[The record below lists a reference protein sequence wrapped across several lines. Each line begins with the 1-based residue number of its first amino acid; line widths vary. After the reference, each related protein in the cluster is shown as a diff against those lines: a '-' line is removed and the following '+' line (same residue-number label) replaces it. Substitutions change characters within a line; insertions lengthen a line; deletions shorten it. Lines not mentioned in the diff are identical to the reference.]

1 MPKHCLLTIA
11 PKEMIMVP
19 FQNILKRSEAMNMQ
33 KLKASALEAL
43 HQGRDFVQDLLVA
56 LLTGAICG
64 VVGSLFHLA
73 VDWATEIRTEHRWLL
88 YLLPAAGLLI
98 ATLYHYTKTNGI
110 GTNNILN
117 SIRKGDHIPLWLVPV
132 IFVSTTITH
141 LFGGSA
147 GREGAALQIGGG
159 IGFKLG
165 KLLKLDESDMRM
177 VTLCGMS
184 AVFAALFATPLTATV
199 FVLEVVAVGMI
210 QYSAFVPCLVASM
223 GAFGISKLFGLH
235 TSHYAP
241 VAYALAW
248 VMFAKVALFAMI
260 VAVASILLCEVL
272 HNTEHAASR
281 LLKNRFVRAAVG
293 GVIIIAMT
301 LALNTRDYNGA
312 GGDII
317 TLALGGTVN
326 SNWAFLWKLIFTAVT
341 IGFGFKGGE
350 IVPTFFIGATF
361 GCVVGPMLGI
371 PAELAAALGLV
382 GMFCGVVNCPLA
394 SIFLSIELFGAGAM
408 PYFALVCGITYMLSG
423 RFGLYTGS
431 QIILYPKTKWEISR
445 QELPM

>member
-1 MPKHCLLTIA
+1 
-11 PKEMIMVP
+11 
-19 FQNILKRSEAMNMQ
+19 MQ
-33 KLKASALEAL
+33 KLKTNALEAL
-43 HQGRDFVQDLLVA
+43 HQGKDFVQDLLVA

-73 VDWATEIRTEHRWLL
+73 VDWATEIRIQHGWLL
-88 YLLPAAGLLI
+88 YLLPVAGLLI
-98 ATLYHYTKTNGI
+98 AALYHFTKTNGI

-117 SIRKGDHIPLWLVPV
+117 SIRKGEHIPLWLVPV

-165 KLLKLDESDMRM
+165 KVLRLDESDRRM

-199 FVLEVVAVGMI
+199 FVLEVVAVGLI
-210 QYSAFVPCLVASM
+210 QYSAFVPCLVASTS
-223 GAFGISKLFGLH
+223 AFGISRLFGLH
-235 TSHYAP
+235 TSHYAA
-241 VAYALAW
+241 VVQALEPM
-248 VMFAKVALFAMI
+248 MFVKVGGFAIICALMSI
-260 VAVASILLCEVL
+260 VLCEVL
-272 HNTEHAASR
+272 HNTEHLAAK
-281 LLKNRFVRAAVG
+281 LFKNRFVRAAVG
-293 GVIIIAMT
+293 GVLIIALT
-301 LALNTRDYNGA
+301 LLLGTRDYNGA

-317 TLALGGTVN
+317 TLALGGSVN
-326 SNWAFLWKLIFTAVT
+326 SNWAFLWKMIFTAVT

-350 IVPTFFIGATF
+350 IVPTFFVGAAF
-361 GCVVGPMLGI
+361 GCVVGPLLGI

-394 SIFLSIELFGAGAM
+394 SILLSIELFGAGAL
-408 PYFALVCGITYMLSG
+408 PYFALVCGISYMLSG
-423 RFGLYTGS
+423 KYGLYTGS
-431 QIILYPKTKWEISR
+431 QIILYPKTKWELPKDADGIS
-445 QELPM
+445 M

>member
-1 MPKHCLLTIA
+1 
-11 PKEMIMVP
+11 
-19 FQNILKRSEAMNMQ
+19 MQ
-33 KLKASALEAL
+33 KMRTHALDAL
-43 HQGRDFVQDLLVA
+43 HQGKDFLLDMGVA
-56 LLTGAICG
+56 ILTGLLCG
-64 VVGSLFHLA
+64 VVGSVFHHA
-73 VDWATEIRTEHRWLL
+73 VDWATEIRVENDWLIW
-88 YLLPAAGLLI
+88 LLPAAGVLI
-98 ATLYHYTKTNGI
+98 AALYHYTHTNGI
-110 GTNNILN
+110 GTNNILK
-117 SIRKGDHIPLWLVPV
+117 SIREGEHIPLWLVPV

-165 KLLKLDESDMRM
+165 KLLKLDEGDHRM

-210 QYSAFVPCLVASM
+210 QYSAFVPCLVSSM
-223 GAFGISKLFGLH
+223 SAFGISKLFGLH

-241 VAYALAW
+241 VVQALD
-248 VMFAKVALFAMI
+248 VMMSVKVVIFAVIVALMSI
-260 VAVASILLCEVL
+260 VLCEVL
-272 HNTEHAASR
+272 HNTEHAAAK
-281 LLKNRFVRAAVG
+281 LLKNRFVRAVAG
-293 GVIIIAMT
+293 GVLLIAMT
-301 LALNTRDYNGA
+301 MLLNTRDYNGA

-326 SNWAFLWKLIFTAVT
+326 SSWAFLWKLIFTAVT

-394 SIFLSIELFGAGAM
+394 SIILSIELFGAGAM
-408 PYFALVCGITYMLSG
+408 PYFALVCGIAYMLSG
-423 RFGLYTGS
+423 KFGLYTGS
-431 QIILYPKTKWEISR
+431 QIILYPKTKWQIDRNDLS
-445 QELPM
+445 M

>member
-1 MPKHCLLTIA
+1 
-11 PKEMIMVP
+11 
-19 FQNILKRSEAMNMQ
+19 MQ
-33 KLKASALEAL
+33 KIKTHALEAY
-43 HQGRDFVQDLLVA
+43 HQGKDFLLDMGVA
-56 LLTGAICG
+56 ILTGLICG
-64 VVGSLFHLA
+64 VVGSVFHHA
-73 VDWATEIRTEHRWLL
+73 VDWATEIRTEHGWLL
-88 YLLPAAGLLI
+88 YLLPVAGLLI
-98 ATLYHYTKTNGI
+98 AALYHYTHTNGI
-110 GTNNILN
+110 GTNNILK
-117 SIRKGDHIPLWLVPV
+117 SIREGEHIPLWLVPV

-165 KLLKLDESDMRM
+165 KVLRLDSSDHRM

-210 QYSAFVPCLVASM
+210 QYSAFVPCLISSM
-223 GAFGISKLFGLH
+223 SAFGVSKLFGLH

-241 VAYALAW
+241 VVQALD
-248 VMFAKVALFAMI
+248 VMLSVKVVIFAVIVALM
-260 VAVASILLCEVL
+260 SIILCEVL
-272 HNTEHAASR
+272 HNTEHTAAK
-281 LLKNRFVRAAVG
+281 LIKNRFVRAFVG
-293 GVIIIAMT
+293 GLLIIGLT

-317 TLALGGTVN
+317 TLALGGTLN
-326 SNWAFLWKLIFTAVT
+326 ASWAFLWKLIFTAIT

-361 GCVVGPMLGI
+361 GCLIGPALGI

-394 SIFLSIELFGAGAM
+394 SIILSIELFGAGAM
-408 PYFALVCGITYMLSG
+408 PYFALVCGIAYMLSG

-431 QIILYPKTKWEISR
+431 QIILYPKTKWQLER
-445 QELPM
+445 NELNM

>member
-1 MPKHCLLTIA
+1 
-11 PKEMIMVP
+11 
-19 FQNILKRSEAMNMQ
+19 MQ
-33 KLKASALEAL
+33 KRKKQALAAF
-43 HQGRDFVQDLLVA
+43 HQGKDFVQDLLVA

-73 VDWATEIRTEHRWLL
+73 VDWATEIRTEHSWLL
-88 YLLPAAGLLI
+88 YLLPAAGLAI
-98 ATLYHYTKTNGI
+98 AAVYHYTKTNGI

-165 KLLKLDESDMRM
+165 KLLKLDDSDQRM

-210 QYSAFVPCLVASM
+210 QYSAFVPCLVSSVS
-223 GAFGISKLFGLH
+223 AFGISKLFGLH

-241 VAYALAW
+241 VMYTLDW
-248 VMFAKVALFAMI
+248 VMFAKVALFAVI
-260 VAVASILLCEVL
+260 VALASILLCEVL
-272 HNTEHAASR
+272 HNTEHAAAK
-281 LLKNRFVRAAVG
+281 LFKNRFVRVAVG
-293 GVIIIAMT
+293 GVLIISLT

-361 GCVVGPMLGI
+361 GCVVGPLLGI
-371 PAELAAALGLV
+371 PAELASALGLV

-408 PYFALVCGITYMLSG
+408 PYFALVCGIAYMLSG

-431 QIILYPKTKWEISR
+431 QMILYPKTKWEISR

>member
-1 MPKHCLLTIA
+1 MQNA
-11 PKEMIMVP
+11 KEH
-19 FQNILKRSEAMNMQ
+19 
-33 KLKASALEAL
+33 ALAAL
-43 HQGRDFVQDLLVA
+43 HQGKDFIQDLLVA

-73 VDWATEIRTEHRWLL
+73 VDWATEIRMEHNWLL
-88 YLLPAAGLLI
+88 YLLPVAGLVI
-98 ATLYHYTKTNGI
+98 AALYHLTKTNGI

-132 IFVSTTITH
+132 IFASTTITH

-159 IGFKLG
+159 IGFELG
-165 KLLKLDESDMRM
+165 KLLRLDESDMRM

-210 QYSAFVPCLVASM
+210 QYSAFVPCLVSSV

-241 VAYALAW
+241 VVQGLDA
-248 VMFAKVALFAMI
+248 VMFGKVAVFAVI
-260 VAVASILLCEVL
+260 VALASILLCEVL
-272 HNTEHAASR
+272 HNTEHAAAK
-281 LLKNRFVRAAVG
+281 LFKNRFVRAVVG
-293 GVIIIAMT
+293 GVLLIGMT
-301 LALNTRDYNGA
+301 LVLNTRDYNGA

-361 GCVVGPMLGI
+361 GCVIGPMLGI

-408 PYFALVCGITYMLSG
+408 PYFALVCGIAYMLSG
-423 RFGLYTGS
+423 KFGLYTGS
-431 QIILYPKTKWEISR
+431 QMILYPKTKWVISR

>member
-1 MPKHCLLTIA
+1 
-11 PKEMIMVP
+11 
-19 FQNILKRSEAMNMQ
+19 MQ
-33 KLKASALEAL
+33 KMRTHALEAL
-43 HQGRDFVQDLLVA
+43 HQGKDFLLDMGVA
-56 LLTGAICG
+56 ILTGLLCG
-64 VVGSLFHLA
+64 VVGSVFHHA
-73 VDWATEIRTEHRWLL
+73 VDWATEIRVENDWLIW
-88 YLLPAAGLLI
+88 LLPAAGLLI
-98 ATLYHYTKTNGI
+98 AALYHYTHTNGI
-110 GTNNILN
+110 GTNNILK
-117 SIRKGDHIPLWLVPV
+117 SIRAGEHIPLWLVPV

-165 KLLKLDESDMRM
+165 KLLRLDEGDHRM

-210 QYSAFVPCLVASM
+210 QYSAFVPCLVSSM
-223 GAFGISKLFGLH
+223 SAFGVSKLFGLH

-241 VAYALAW
+241 VVQALD
-248 VMFAKVALFAMI
+248 VMMSVKVVIFAVIVALMSI
-260 VAVASILLCEVL
+260 VLCEVL
-272 HNTEHAASR
+272 HNTEHAAAK
-281 LLKNRFVRAAVG
+281 LLKNRFVRAAAG
-293 GVIIIAMT
+293 GVLLIAMT
-301 LALNTRDYNGA
+301 MLLNTRDYNGA
-312 GGDII
+312 GSDII

-361 GCVVGPMLGI
+361 GCVVGPLLGI

-394 SIFLSIELFGAGAM
+394 SIILSIELFGAGAM
-408 PYFALVCGITYMLSG
+408 PYFALVCGIAYMLSG
-423 RFGLYTGS
+423 KFGLYTGS
-431 QIILYPKTKWEISR
+431 QIILYPKTKWQINSND
-445 QELPM
+445 LSM

>member
-1 MPKHCLLTIA
+1 
-11 PKEMIMVP
+11 
-19 FQNILKRSEAMNMQ
+19 MQ
-33 KLKASALEAL
+33 KLKTNALEAL
-43 HQGRDFVQDLLVA
+43 HQGKDFVQDLLVA

-73 VDWATEIRTEHRWLL
+73 VDWATEIRIEHGWLL
-88 YLLPAAGLLI
+88 YLLPVAGLLI
-98 ATLYHYTKTNGI
+98 AALYHYTHTNGI

-117 SIRKGDHIPLWLVPV
+117 SIRKGEHIPLWLVPV

-159 IGFKLG
+159 IGYKLG
-165 KLLKLDESDMRM
+165 KLLRLDESDHRM

-199 FVLEVVAVGMI
+199 FVLEVVAVGII
-210 QYSAFVPCLVASM
+210 QYSAFVPCLVASTS
-223 GAFGISKLFGLH
+223 AFGISRLFGLH
-235 TSHYAP
+235 TSHYAS
-241 VAYALAW
+241 VVQALEPM
-248 VMFAKVALFAMI
+248 MFVKVGGFAIICALMSI
-260 VAVASILLCEVL
+260 VLCEVL
-272 HNTEHAASR
+272 HNTEHAAAK

-293 GVIIIAMT
+293 GVLIIALT
-301 LALNTRDYNGA
+301 LLLGTRDYNGA

-317 TLALGGTVN
+317 TLALGGSVN
-326 SNWAFLWKLIFTAVT
+326 SNWAFLWKMIFTAVT

-350 IVPTFFIGATF
+350 IVPTFFVGATF
-361 GCVVGPMLGI
+361 GCVVGPLLGI

-394 SIFLSIELFGAGAM
+394 SILLSIELFGAGAL
-408 PYFALVCGITYMLSG
+408 PYFALVCGISYMLSG
-423 RFGLYTGS
+423 KYGLYTGS
-431 QIILYPKTKWEISR
+431 QMILYPKTKWAISQRELPVR
-445 QELPM
+445 QEPLDIQ